1 VAQDNDTPT
10 TPPRVAI
17 IALGNVLMADDAA
30 GPHVIAGLQARHDFP
45 AAVDVQDLGTPG
57 LDLHPH
63 LNDCDLLI
71 VVDTVRADGPAGEVR
86 QYRRDD
92 ILRRAPG
99 PRVSPHDPGLK
110 EALLALDFAGGGPSE
125 VLLVGVIPE
134 STKGEIG
141 LTPAVRTA
149 LPAVETAVLVELDR
163 IGLAATPADP
173 PRQIDT
179 WWEQDAAGPKDKG
192 AAS

>member
-1 VAQDNDTPT
+1 MAQDNDTVK

-30 GPHVIAGLQARHDFP
+30 GPHVIAGLKARYDFP

-71 VVDTVRADGPAGEVR
+71 VVDTVRVDGPAGEVH

-99 PRVSPHDPGLK
+99 PRISPHDPGLK
-110 EALLALDFAGGGPSE
+110 EALLMLDFAGGGPRE

-134 STKGEIG
+134 STEGEIG
-141 LTPAVRTA
+141 LTPAVRAA
-149 LPAVETAVLVELDR
+149 LPAVESAVLVELDR

-173 PRQIDT
+173 PRHVDT
-179 WWEQDAAGPKDKG
+179 WWEQGAARPKDKG